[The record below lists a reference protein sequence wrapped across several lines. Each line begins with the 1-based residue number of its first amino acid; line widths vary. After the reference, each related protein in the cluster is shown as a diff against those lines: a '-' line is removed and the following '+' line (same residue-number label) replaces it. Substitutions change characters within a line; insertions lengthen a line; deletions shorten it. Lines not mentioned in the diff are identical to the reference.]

1 MDRFEAPAGPSRR
14 HRDLAPSRRP
24 SQGRAARPSSE
35 RPSPRPLVSRQ
46 SGPVQVMRRAPVESP
61 PEPSANRHT
70 RIRLSR
76 APPRRRAIR
85 PPLRAVPW
93 LLGPQL
99 TSARTPLALRTS
111 PADRS
116 TVTRAR
122 RYVQDHIGTAACVAS
137 RTPSGTLVPLAAP
150 SSPPSNAS
158 DRTPHTPRD
167 LWARPLDRLVGH
179 VVRPQPVGAEPDGKT
194 EEDRT
199 HDH

>member
-1 MDRFEAPAGPSRR
+1 MDRFEAPAGPSRL

-85 PPLRAVPW
+85 PPLRAVP
-93 LLGPQL
+93 LALGPSADIGTNAASTQDV
-99 TSARTPLALRTS
+99 TSRPLHSHARTPICPGLHRHGGVCRESNSQRDAGPASGRLLPALQCVRPDSAYTAGPMGATTRS
-111 PADRS
+111 PRGPCC
-116 TVTRAR
+116 T
-122 RYVQDHIGTAACVAS
+122 TAAGRC
-137 RTPSGTLVPLAAP
+137 RTRRQ
-150 SSPPSNAS
+150 
-158 DRTPHTPRD
+158 DRGGSHS
-167 LWARPLDRLVGH
+167 
-179 VVRPQPVGAEPDGKT
+179 
-194 EEDRT
+194 
-199 HDH
+199 